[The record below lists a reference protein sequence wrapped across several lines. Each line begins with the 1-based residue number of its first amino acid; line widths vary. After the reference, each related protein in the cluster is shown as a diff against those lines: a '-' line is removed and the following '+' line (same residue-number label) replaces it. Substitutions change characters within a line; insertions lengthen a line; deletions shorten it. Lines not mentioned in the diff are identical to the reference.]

1 MPSFVLLNQNTTI
14 KKNIMTPEN
23 VMISATIN
31 ATDQSVNFSMNAP
44 GAFISD
50 TQSGPNS
57 AAPSANKG
65 QVLTSNSITTQ
76 QI

>member
-1 MPSFVLLNQNTTI
+1 
-14 KKNIMTPEN
+14 MTPEH

-44 GAFISD
+44 AAFISD

-57 AAPSANKG
+57 AVPSANKG
-65 QVLTSNSITTQ
+65 QVLTSNSNTIQ